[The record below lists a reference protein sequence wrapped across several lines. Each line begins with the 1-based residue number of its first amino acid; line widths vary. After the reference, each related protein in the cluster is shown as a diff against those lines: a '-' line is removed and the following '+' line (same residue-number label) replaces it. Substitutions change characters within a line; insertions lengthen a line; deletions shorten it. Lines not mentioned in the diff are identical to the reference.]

1 MKSDR
6 QKFKGLEIAMDN
18 IRIEEQLLPPGESL
32 AGLPDR
38 NSDYFRKYGFK
49 VSGVFS
55 SLYEKAGCVPSEK
68 YIPASLY
75 FYYISP
81 YLLNMNLTM
90 AYVDKNAYWRL
101 FPDVRQPETILHN
114 INGRFHAPGYILG
127 YDSCSYTG
135 PRKESLSMID
145 KDEALSV
152 LEKEPE
158 YIIKPSIESGR
169 GRDVMLCREIGDRKR
184 IEEILDSFGSDYIIQ
199 RVVRQHPD
207 LAKLNPTSLN
217 TCRVYTYL
225 PIGEK
230 ELIVLGVAVRFG
242 GEGAYRDNACTGGG
256 FCKIHEDGG
265 IDDRICQYRFWG
277 RRSLKDEK
285 GLEEIQFPAYGKVIE
300 TCLDMHRRLPY
311 MDLVGWDIAV
321 DESGTPVLIELNQYP
336 DCEFIQLFNGPMF
349 GKYTD
354 SLLEA
359 ISRNDTSFLTVA
371 KRSFRDLTS
380 HHDYLFEIGKQYSI

>member
-1 MKSDR
+1 
-6 QKFKGLEIAMDN
+6 MDN
-18 IRIEEQLLPPGESL
+18 IRIEDHLLPPGESL
-32 AGLPDR
+32 EGLPDR
-38 NSDYFRKYGFK
+38 NSDYFRQYGFK
-49 VSGVFS
+49 VSEVFS
-55 SLYEKAGCVPSEK
+55 TLYEKAGCVPSDK

-90 AYVDKNAYWRL
+90 AYVDKNSYWRL
-101 FPDVRQPETILHN
+101 FPDIRQPETILHN
-114 INGRFHAPGYILG
+114 MNGRFYMPGHIQG
-127 YDSCSYTG
+127 CTCVSDTCSQ
-135 PRKESLSMID
+135 KDSLSLIKRD
-145 KDEALSV
+145 NALSI

-158 YIIKPSIESGR
+158 YIIKPAIESGR
-169 GRDVMLCREIGDRKR
+169 GRDVMLCQYISERKR

-207 LAKLNPTSLN
+207 LAKLNSTSLN

-225 PIGEK
+225 PVGQK
-230 ELIVLGVAVRFG
+230 EHIVLGAAVRFG

-256 FCKIHEDGG
+256 FCKIHDDGR

-277 RRSLKDEK
+277 RRSLKEEK
-285 GLEEIQFPAYGKVIE
+285 GLEKIQFPAYEKVIE
-300 TCLDMHRRLPY
+300 TCLNMHRRLPY

-349 GKYTD
+349 GEHTD

-359 ISRNDTSFLTVA
+359 VSRNDTSFLSVA
-371 KRSFRDLTS
+371 KRSFSGLSS